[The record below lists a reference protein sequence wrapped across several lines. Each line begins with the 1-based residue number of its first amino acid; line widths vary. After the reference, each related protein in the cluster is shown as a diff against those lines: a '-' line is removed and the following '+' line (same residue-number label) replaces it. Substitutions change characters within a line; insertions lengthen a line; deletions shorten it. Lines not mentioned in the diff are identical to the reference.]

1 MLPVSI
7 VVPITRL
14 AFEPDSPRPLPPR
27 WIRPPDFASAPV
39 VLASHDWD
47 WFLVTLI
54 ECFALAPHEGQPLE
68 PCLQEFL
75 FSWTVCPRILACLH
89 VHEWLPLVLANDEC
103 TRRELNPTCLLL
115 CQWAIVAASSLAFP
129 REELEETG
137 TGRPLPSH
145 LDAFMP
151 SEIDSEQGAACMRD
165 REAAREVA
173 SCVDSS
179 LLNDALEDSVLA
191 LGRSVVDIPLPWEQE
206 SMSLVFGEDDS
217 VTKLLAGLPKHIPVP
232 AVSSTNIQPSD
243 LVAEPPAKRARQMPE
258 SGECF
263 RVAISSRAYD
273 SYEEKEEAQWRRA
286 LEKWLVILTEC
297 PGSSYIG
304 ETVAIQ
310 KTDDAIETLRELFG
324 RKSGSTVMKRG
335 SALMGYLSWGRKEC
349 RADDLFP
356 FKSAHLDG
364 YLKHLKSEKRPAG
377 AFTSFQECVNFAI
390 HVVGIAVDETVLGP
404 KQSTVWSHWSK
415 GVIGQAQLTKAER
428 KQATVLLVAYVAAL
442 ERMLEDESVNSFDRY
457 ACGAILFGIFSRSRV
472 SDLRK
477 TFGWFLDFSELGSGG
492 EGFIECKTRDH
503 KTANAVAHTG
513 FSMPL
518 VAPAR
523 GVTSSAWAVTW
534 AKVAED
540 VGLGFSSTRV
550 GPVLPAPDQKGGWTR
565 RCVDSGEVTKWM
577 RALLDK
583 AGCDVPESS
592 TSHAIKGTSLS
603 WCSKYGMDKHTR
615 LRLGHHSS
623 GDGSLDAYGRDNL
636 APALLKYTEMLG
648 SIRRGVFMPDL
659 SRSGRFADRPI
670 VKVEVSEDVDAVAT
684 PLADPATC
692 GEQGRES
699 ESSDSSSESEP
710 ESGDEWVKGEDF
722 RIMGSL
728 TESTAAFAS
737 RAKEIG
743 LTQAD
748 VATITGTGVDTL
760 SKLAFATVPPGQSPS
775 DDQVQRLFG
784 ATPITAGTMAAA
796 KHLIFEAHTLVVQ
809 ELKTRVQRGDSGA
822 PSTLATAEREERIT
836 EQRARITGLLHRGV
850 EEPSHASYD
859 LVYSM
864 LSADSLTYLGPDRFP
879 TRQSE
884 LQGKKPGK
892 ELTIDGNSVTV
903 RDKVPHQTCTTGTE
917 LELAQALRRRAL
929 AFDLVKCA
937 SYDTMNRYHSSL
949 IHRLQE
955 LPPPTYVKISVAQ
968 VLRADRA
975 AFTRIAENLPSI
987 KRQPDGTLPLDR
999 ALENIL
1005 QDPSISFH
1013 LLPLKGGEIDD
1024 NKRKWTDD
1032 AKKTDEPTNET
1043 NEGKRLC
1050 WAYNIDGCPNAA
1062 DGEECPRGWHLCCEP
1077 NCFKAHPL
1085 PKHRKVK
1092 GVSLDECL
1100 VLEVSPGSGR
1110 LIACLKQRQLD
1121 NSFSVDR
1128 TAGRC
1133 CAPRIVIDLCTESGR
1148 KQFQEILTEE
1158 NLIYVHFYPP
1168 CNTTSRARLRQFA
1181 GAPAILRNE
1190 SHPDGVPGLGLA
1202 DRTRVSD
1209 ANAYLRAVA
1218 AACKTCHERGV
1229 LFSICN
1235 PESSFVWATK
1245 PLRLLLQEVPLFTT
1259 HFHLCSYDS
1268 PFKKA
1273 MRMLHSLPKFLEL
1286 HRPCAGG
1293 HVHKFWSKGV
1303 GCKFDRDLDFPWGLC
1318 KAMSQLLQDQL
1329 LDMGAKPLPTD
1340 LSQATP
1346 TVAAARAVA
1355 GWQSNKR
1362 VLPLVPEFKHVV
1374 NVRGSF
1380 TAASMHGLQVGC
1392 KLPAPWEVPASA
1404 NVDPCFVSSVP
1415 QGAKVLRILTVPG
1428 DSSEDASDNLSA
1440 GQADGQDDS
1449 PAASFLHRTCS
1460 DLHSPPEDAHP
1471 AEKLACIMLRWNT
1484 RFSQEEMRTLL
1495 DMLPQKHQ
1503 TRARGSCDDQS
1514 NQFLCGAYAHGPMT
1528 GCKNLTRDMPWCTA
1542 VLCKHVRDN
1551 APGFCFSAVGYL
1563 CNVRA
1568 EAHRDLHNEPGTK
1581 NLIMAT
1587 HACAGGGLWL
1597 EEAGGPIAM
1606 IVGKTQRAGR
1616 FHDLA
1621 VGRPFIFEP
1630 KRWHATQPWR
1640 GDRGVIVAYTPV
1652 GVTKLATADKGFL
1665 ENLGFPLGPSCGSSD
1680 VPPRVAK
1687 VQKGSITFGVYHE
1700 PEEFVARALSV
1711 QHPCHLESLL
1721 PSELV
1726 EAIRANHS
1734 KDVATLGRERTEM
1747 LKKWLARAEELE
1759 TAESQLK
1766 GSFSSHRRQVL
1777 CNKRLLL
1784 MKEMLDSVGH
1794 EDEDLISD
1802 LSKGFDLT
1810 GPLPR
1815 SNAFKNKYRP
1825 AAMAEETLR
1834 KSAGL
1839 VRGQVLASVKS
1850 SGDEIV
1856 DQGVLAATE
1865 KELTK
1870 GFIEGPVSA
1879 SDIPDDGTVTHRFG
1893 VIQGETEEGPK
1904 VRPIDNYL
1912 SSLVNSV
1919 VSQSEQVPVHT
1930 LDVVAGM
1937 LAMWLHLSPL
1947 KSLRA
1952 GLVCKCWDLSA
1963 AYKQLPLSDK
1973 SFEKDSFFVIFCP
1986 RTRKHVIY
1994 KQRVMPFGAKASV
2007 TAFIRCAF
2015 GIWRLGVKMFALV
2028 WSLYF
2033 DDFLSACKPEER
2045 RHVEVVI
2052 STLFRLLGWD
2062 LSLDKLLPYDVC
2074 CKVLGIKIDMSE
2086 ARLGLFKLA
2095 NTEKR
2100 VLELTAALDEV
2111 LLAGRLSHSDCERL
2125 RGRLQF
2131 ASGQLFGRRAK
2142 VALHQ
2147 LSRHHGGR
2155 LSEVTSEACR
2165 FLRRL
2170 VSSNQSR
2177 SISRQL
2183 GNVVHVYVDASFSDE
2198 GKLCG
2203 IGGMAYDHKGSL
2215 LQWFGENLDASLVS
2229 QVMTSF
2235 ERVKETVI
2243 FELEALAV
2251 YVALKFFFKAL
2262 KGKNVVVFT
2271 DNEGVHGAFVKCW
2284 TVSQF
2289 ATHVID
2295 AVCAIEESLGFMIWY
2310 DRVPSV
2316 SNPSDPLSRGV
2327 WNLPTPVRVRPAAKF
2342 FESLLEESK
2351 SRPK

>member
-1 MLPVSI
+1 
-7 VVPITRL
+7 
-14 AFEPDSPRPLPPR
+14 
-27 WIRPPDFASAPV
+27 
-39 VLASHDWD
+39 
-47 WFLVTLI
+47 
-54 ECFALAPHEGQPLE
+54 
-68 PCLQEFL
+68 
-75 FSWTVCPRILACLH
+75 
-89 VHEWLPLVLANDEC
+89 
-103 TRRELNPTCLLL
+103 
-115 CQWAIVAASSLAFP
+115 
-129 REELEETG
+129 
-137 TGRPLPSH
+137 
-145 LDAFMP
+145 
-151 SEIDSEQGAACMRD
+151 
-165 REAAREVA
+165 
-173 SCVDSS
+173 
-179 LLNDALEDSVLA
+179 
-191 LGRSVVDIPLPWEQE
+191 
-206 SMSLVFGEDDS
+206 
-217 VTKLLAGLPKHIPVP
+217 
-232 AVSSTNIQPSD
+232 
-243 LVAEPPAKRARQMPE
+243 
-258 SGECF
+258 
-263 RVAISSRAYD
+263 
-273 SYEEKEEAQWRRA
+273 
-286 LEKWLVILTEC
+286 
-297 PGSSYIG
+297 
-304 ETVAIQ
+304 
-310 KTDDAIETLRELFG
+310 
-324 RKSGSTVMKRG
+324 MKRG

-349 RADDLFP
+349 RGGDLFP
-356 FKSAHLDG
+356 FKSSHLDG

-390 HVVGIAVDETVLGP
+390 HVVGIAVDESVIGP

-442 ERMLEDESVNSFDRY
+442 ERLLEDESVNSFDRY

-477 TFGWFLDFSELGSGG
+477 TFSWFLDFGELASGG

-518 VAPAR
+518 V
-523 GVTSSAWAVTW
+523 
-534 AKVAED
+534 
-540 VGLGFSSTRV
+540 
-550 GPVLPAPDQKGGWTR
+550 
-565 RCVDSGEVTKWM
+565 VTKWM

-583 AGCDVPESS
+583 AGCDDIIAQATDP
-592 TSHAIKGTSLS
+592 
-603 WCSKYGMDKHTR
+603 W
-615 LRLGHHSS
+615 
-623 GDGSLDAYGRDNL
+623 
-636 APALLKYTEMLG
+636 MLT
-648 SIRRGVFMPDL
+648 
-659 SRSGRFADRPI
+659 GRFADRPI
-670 VKVEVSEDVDAVAT
+670 VKVEVSEDV
-684 PLADPATC
+684 C
-692 GEQGRES
+692 ES

-710 ESGDEWVKGEDF
+710 ESGDDWVKGEDF
-722 RIMGSL
+722 RHPSSKPRIMGSL

-743 LTQAD
+743 LTQAN
-748 VATITGTGVDTL
+748 VATMTGTGVDTL

-784 ATPITAGTMAAA
+784 AAPITAGTMAAA
-796 KHLIFEAHTLVVQ
+796 KRLIFEAHTLVVQ

-859 LVYSM
+859 LVYAM
-864 LSADSLTYLGPDRFP
+864 LSSDSLTYLGPDRFP

-903 RDKVPHQTCTTGTE
+903 RDKVPHQACTTGTE
-917 LELAQALRRRAL
+917 LELTQALRRRAL

-968 VLRADRA
+968 D
-975 AFTRIAENLPSI
+975 
-987 KRQPDGTLPLDR
+987 
-999 ALENIL
+999 IL

-1032 AKKTDEPTNET
+1032 AKKTDEPTKWKKNGKGKGKGKGKDQPGVKGAKFIKMPKQLVGKASET

-1050 WAYNIDGCPNAA
+1050 WAYNIDGCRNAA
-1062 DGEECPRGWHLCCEP
+1062 DGASVAEASKVTASRLDCTGCVNLQEP
-1077 NCFKAHPL
+1077 LQSC
-1085 PKHRKVK
+1085 
-1092 GVSLDECL
+1092 G
-1100 VLEVSPGSGR
+1100 
-1110 LIACLKQRQLD
+1110 
-1121 NSFSVDR
+1121 
-1128 TAGRC
+1128 
-1133 CAPRIVIDLCTESGR
+1133 
-1148 KQFQEILTEE
+1148 
-1158 NLIYVHFYPP
+1158 
-1168 CNTTSRARLRQFA
+1168 
-1181 GAPAILRNE
+1181 
-1190 SHPDGVPGLGLA
+1190 
-1202 DRTRVSD
+1202 
-1209 ANAYLRAVA
+1209 
-1218 AACKTCHERGV
+1218 
-1229 LFSICN
+1229 
-1235 PESSFVWATK
+1235 TK
-1245 PLRLLLQEVPLFTT
+1245 PILME
-1259 HFHLCSYDS
+1259 
-1268 PFKKA
+1268 
-1273 MRMLHSLPKFLEL
+1273 
-1286 HRPCAGG
+1286 
-1293 HVHKFWSKGV
+1293 
-1303 GCKFDRDLDFPWGLC
+1303 
-1318 KAMSQLLQDQL
+1318 SQ
-1329 LDMGAKPLPTD
+1329 
-1340 LSQATP
+1340 
-1346 TVAAARAVA
+1346 
-1355 GWQSNKR
+1355 
-1362 VLPLVPEFKHVV
+1362 
-1374 NVRGSF
+1374 GS
-1380 TAASMHGLQVGC
+1380 
-1392 KLPAPWEVPASA
+1392 
-1404 NVDPCFVSSVP
+1404 
-1415 QGAKVLRILTVPG
+1415 KVLRILTVPG
-1428 DSSEDASDNLSA
+1428 VSSEDASDDLSA
-1440 GQADGQDDS
+1440 GQADGQD
-1449 PAASFLHRTCS
+1449 
-1460 DLHSPPEDAHP
+1460 DAHP
-1471 AEKLACIMLRWNT
+1471 AEKLACIMLQWNT

-1581 NLIMAT
+1581 NLVMAT
-1587 HACAGGGLWL
+1587 RACAGGGLWL

-1606 IVGKTQRAGR
+1606 VVGKTQRAGR

-1621 VGRPFIFEP
+1621 VG
-1630 KRWHATQPWR
+1630 
-1640 GDRGVIVAYTPV
+1640 
-1652 GVTKLATADKGFL
+1652 
-1665 ENLGFPLGPSCGSSD
+1665 
-1680 VPPRVAK
+1680 VAK

-1759 TAESQLK
+1759 TAESQFK

-1802 LSKGFDLT
+1802 LSNGFDLT

-1825 AAMAEETLR
+1825 AATAEETLR

-1839 VRGQVLASVKS
+1839 VRGQVLSSVKS

-1865 KELTK
+1865 KELAK
-1870 GFIEGPVSA
+1870 GFVEGPMGA
-1879 SDIPDDGTVTHRFG
+1879 SDIPGDGTVTHRFG

-2028 WSLYF
+2028 WSFYF

-2074 CKVLGIKIDMSE
+2074 CKVLGIKIDMAE

-2215 LQWFGENLDASLVS
+2215 LQWFGESLDASLVS

-2251 YVALKFFFKAL
+2251 YVALKFFFKVL

-2289 ATHVID
+2289 ASHVID
-2295 AVCAIEESLGFMIWY
+2295 AVCEIEESLGFMIWY
-2310 DRVPSV
+2310 DRAGFHEGIVHVLLS
-2316 SNPSDPLSRGV
+2316 SDKEVAEERLRQQLGAPGHVEVEEALKQ
-2327 WNLPTPVRVRPAAKF
+2327 AAKTLGRVPIVVLEMPRQVSDMKVLASCSGLAKTLGYDKELAKVIVLASSASMALSF
-2342 FESLLEESK
+2342 DADAREVRLQIAALSEEECKQQEVQEFLKHHGGDAAVEHKADLLHPTGGHVGKLEEVAKKLKIQTFEQVRQEAIGEQEQQILDFLGIDVQGGFGPKEAGQGLWGPFHQQGPSTG
-2351 SRPK
+2351 SEGARRPLHLCKGHH

>member
-1 MLPVSI
+1 
-7 VVPITRL
+7 
-14 AFEPDSPRPLPPR
+14 
-27 WIRPPDFASAPV
+27 
-39 VLASHDWD
+39 
-47 WFLVTLI
+47 
-54 ECFALAPHEGQPLE
+54 
-68 PCLQEFL
+68 
-75 FSWTVCPRILACLH
+75 
-89 VHEWLPLVLANDEC
+89 
-103 TRRELNPTCLLL
+103 
-115 CQWAIVAASSLAFP
+115 
-129 REELEETG
+129 
-137 TGRPLPSH
+137 
-145 LDAFMP
+145 
-151 SEIDSEQGAACMRD
+151 
-165 REAAREVA
+165 
-173 SCVDSS
+173 
-179 LLNDALEDSVLA
+179 
-191 LGRSVVDIPLPWEQE
+191 
-206 SMSLVFGEDDS
+206 
-217 VTKLLAGLPKHIPVP
+217 
-232 AVSSTNIQPSD
+232 
-243 LVAEPPAKRARQMPE
+243 
-258 SGECF
+258 
-263 RVAISSRAYD
+263 
-273 SYEEKEEAQWRRA
+273 
-286 LEKWLVILTEC
+286 
-297 PGSSYIG
+297 
-304 ETVAIQ
+304 
-310 KTDDAIETLRELFG
+310 
-324 RKSGSTVMKRG
+324 
-335 SALMGYLSWGRKEC
+335 
-349 RADDLFP
+349 
-356 FKSAHLDG
+356 
-364 YLKHLKSEKRPAG
+364 
-377 AFTSFQECVNFAI
+377 
-390 HVVGIAVDETVLGP
+390 
-404 KQSTVWSHWSK
+404 
-415 GVIGQAQLTKAER
+415 
-428 KQATVLLVAYVAAL
+428 
-442 ERMLEDESVNSFDRY
+442 
-457 ACGAILFGIFSRSRV
+457 
-472 SDLRK
+472 
-477 TFGWFLDFSELGSGG
+477 
-492 EGFIECKTRDH
+492 
-503 KTANAVAHTG
+503 
-513 FSMPL
+513 
-518 VAPAR
+518 
-523 GVTSSAWAVTW
+523 
-534 AKVAED
+534 
-540 VGLGFSSTRV
+540 
-550 GPVLPAPDQKGGWTR
+550 
-565 RCVDSGEVTKWM
+565 
-577 RALLDK
+577 
-583 AGCDVPESS
+583 
-592 TSHAIKGTSLS
+592 
-603 WCSKYGMDKHTR
+603 
-615 LRLGHHSS
+615 
-623 GDGSLDAYGRDNL
+623 
-636 APALLKYTEMLG
+636 
-648 SIRRGVFMPDL
+648 
-659 SRSGRFADRPI
+659 
-670 VKVEVSEDVDAVAT
+670 
-684 PLADPATC
+684 
-692 GEQGRES
+692 
-699 ESSDSSSESEP
+699 
-710 ESGDEWVKGEDF
+710 
-722 RIMGSL
+722 MGSL

-743 LTQAD
+743 LTQAN
-748 VATITGTGVDTL
+748 VATMTGTGVDTL

-796 KHLIFEAHTLVVQ
+796 KRLIFEAHTLVVQ

-859 LVYSM
+859 LVYAM

-903 RDKVPHQTCTTGTE
+903 RDKVPHQTCATGTE
-917 LELAQALRRRAL
+917 LELTQALRRRAL

-975 AFTRIAENLPSI
+975 AFTRIAESLPSI
-987 KRQPDGTLPLDR
+987 KRQPDGALPLDR

-1032 AKKTDEPTNET
+1032 AKKTDEATNET

-1092 GVSLDECL
+1092 EVSLDECL

-1110 LIACLKQRQLD
+1110 LTACLKQRQLD

-1128 TAGRC
+1128 TAGKC
-1133 CAPRIVIDLCTESGR
+1133 CAPRIVVDLCTESGR

-1158 NLIYVHFYPP
+1158 NLMYVHFYPP

-1181 GAPAILRNE
+1181 GAPAVLRNE
-1190 SHPDGVPGLGLA
+1190 THPDGVPGLGLA

-1229 LFSICN
+1229 LFSVCN

-1245 PLRLLLQEVPLFTT
+1245 PLRLLLQEIPLFTT
-1259 HFHLCSYDS
+1259 HFHLCSFES

-1273 MRMLHSLPKFLEL
+1273 MRLLHSLPKFLEL

-1329 LDMGAKPLPTD
+1329 LDMGAKPLPTN
-1340 LSQATP
+1340 LSQTTA

-1380 TAASMHGLQVGC
+1380 PAASMQGLQVGC
-1392 KLPAPWEVPASA
+1392 KLPASWEVPASA

-1415 QGAKVLRILTVPG
+1415 QGSKVLRILTVPG
-1428 DSSEDASDNLSA
+1428 ESSEDASDDLSA
-1440 GQADGQDDS
+1440 AQADGKDDS
-1449 PAASFLHRTCS
+1449 PPASFLHRALS
-1460 DLHSPPEDAHP
+1460 SLSSPPEDAHP
-1471 AEKLACIMLRWNT
+1471 AEKLACIMLQWNT

-1528 GCKNLTRDMPWCTA
+1528 GCKILTRDMPWCTA

-1581 NLIMAT
+1581 NLVMAT

-1606 IVGKTQRAGR
+1606 VVEKTQRAGR
-1616 FHDLA
+1616 FHDLAA

-1665 ENLGFPLGPSCGSSD
+1665 EKLGFPLGPSSGSSD
-1680 VPPRVAK
+1680 VLPGS
-1687 VQKGSITFGVYHE
+1687 QKYKK
-1700 PEEFVARALSV
+1700 EEFVARALSV

-1802 LSKGFDLT
+1802 LSSGFDLT

-1850 SGDEIV
+1850 SVDEIV
-1856 DQGVLAATE
+1856 DRGVMAATE
-1865 KELTK
+1865 KELAK

-1947 KSLRA
+1947 KSLRE

-2028 WSLYF
+2028 WSFYF

-2086 ARLGLFKLA
+2086 ARLGLFELA
-2095 NTEKR
+2095 NTDKR
-2100 VLELTAALDEV
+2100 VLEITAALDEV

-2155 LSEVTSEACR
+2155 LSQVTSEACR

-2251 YVALKFFFKAL
+2251 YVALKCFFKAL

-2295 AVCAIEESLGFMIWY
+2295 AVCEIEESLGFMIWY
-2310 DRVPSV
+2310 DRVPSA

-2342 FESLLEESK
+2342 FEGFLEKSK
-2351 SRPK
+2351 SRLK

>member
-1 MLPVSI
+1 
-7 VVPITRL
+7 
-14 AFEPDSPRPLPPR
+14 
-27 WIRPPDFASAPV
+27 
-39 VLASHDWD
+39 
-47 WFLVTLI
+47 
-54 ECFALAPHEGQPLE
+54 
-68 PCLQEFL
+68 
-75 FSWTVCPRILACLH
+75 
-89 VHEWLPLVLANDEC
+89 
-103 TRRELNPTCLLL
+103 
-115 CQWAIVAASSLAFP
+115 
-129 REELEETG
+129 
-137 TGRPLPSH
+137 
-145 LDAFMP
+145 
-151 SEIDSEQGAACMRD
+151 
-165 REAAREVA
+165 
-173 SCVDSS
+173 
-179 LLNDALEDSVLA
+179 
-191 LGRSVVDIPLPWEQE
+191 
-206 SMSLVFGEDDS
+206 
-217 VTKLLAGLPKHIPVP
+217 
-232 AVSSTNIQPSD
+232 
-243 LVAEPPAKRARQMPE
+243 
-258 SGECF
+258 
-263 RVAISSRAYD
+263 
-273 SYEEKEEAQWRRA
+273 
-286 LEKWLVILTEC
+286 
-297 PGSSYIG
+297 
-304 ETVAIQ
+304 
-310 KTDDAIETLRELFG
+310 
-324 RKSGSTVMKRG
+324 
-335 SALMGYLSWGRKEC
+335 
-349 RADDLFP
+349 
-356 FKSAHLDG
+356 
-364 YLKHLKSEKRPAG
+364 
-377 AFTSFQECVNFAI
+377 
-390 HVVGIAVDETVLGP
+390 
-404 KQSTVWSHWSK
+404 
-415 GVIGQAQLTKAER
+415 
-428 KQATVLLVAYVAAL
+428 
-442 ERMLEDESVNSFDRY
+442 
-457 ACGAILFGIFSRSRV
+457 
-472 SDLRK
+472 
-477 TFGWFLDFSELGSGG
+477 
-492 EGFIECKTRDH
+492 
-503 KTANAVAHTG
+503 
-513 FSMPL
+513 
-518 VAPAR
+518 
-523 GVTSSAWAVTW
+523 
-534 AKVAED
+534 
-540 VGLGFSSTRV
+540 
-550 GPVLPAPDQKGGWTR
+550 
-565 RCVDSGEVTKWM
+565 
-577 RALLDK
+577 
-583 AGCDVPESS
+583 
-592 TSHAIKGTSLS
+592 
-603 WCSKYGMDKHTR
+603 
-615 LRLGHHSS
+615 
-623 GDGSLDAYGRDNL
+623 
-636 APALLKYTEMLG
+636 
-648 SIRRGVFMPDL
+648 
-659 SRSGRFADRPI
+659 
-670 VKVEVSEDVDAVAT
+670 
-684 PLADPATC
+684 
-692 GEQGRES
+692 
-699 ESSDSSSESEP
+699 
-710 ESGDEWVKGEDF
+710 
-722 RIMGSL
+722 
-728 TESTAAFAS
+728 
-737 RAKEIG
+737 
-743 LTQAD
+743 
-748 VATITGTGVDTL
+748 
-760 SKLAFATVPPGQSPS
+760 
-775 DDQVQRLFG
+775 
-784 ATPITAGTMAAA
+784 
-796 KHLIFEAHTLVVQ
+796 
-809 ELKTRVQRGDSGA
+809 
-822 PSTLATAEREERIT
+822 
-836 EQRARITGLLHRGV
+836 
-850 EEPSHASYD
+850 
-859 LVYSM
+859 
-864 LSADSLTYLGPDRFP
+864 
-879 TRQSE
+879 
-884 LQGKKPGK
+884 
-892 ELTIDGNSVTV
+892 
-903 RDKVPHQTCTTGTE
+903 
-917 LELAQALRRRAL
+917 
-929 AFDLVKCA
+929 
-937 SYDTMNRYHSSL
+937 
-949 IHRLQE
+949 
-955 LPPPTYVKISVAQ
+955 
-968 VLRADRA
+968 
-975 AFTRIAENLPSI
+975 
-987 KRQPDGTLPLDR
+987 
-999 ALENIL
+999 
-1005 QDPSISFH
+1005 
-1013 LLPLKGGEIDD
+1013 
-1024 NKRKWTDD
+1024 
-1032 AKKTDEPTNET
+1032 
-1043 NEGKRLC
+1043 
-1050 WAYNIDGCPNAA
+1050 
-1062 DGEECPRGWHLCCEP
+1062 
-1077 NCFKAHPL
+1077 
-1085 PKHRKVK
+1085 
-1092 GVSLDECL
+1092 
-1100 VLEVSPGSGR
+1100 
-1110 LIACLKQRQLD
+1110 
-1121 NSFSVDR
+1121 
-1128 TAGRC
+1128 
-1133 CAPRIVIDLCTESGR
+1133 
-1148 KQFQEILTEE
+1148 
-1158 NLIYVHFYPP
+1158 
-1168 CNTTSRARLRQFA
+1168 
-1181 GAPAILRNE
+1181 
-1190 SHPDGVPGLGLA
+1190 
-1202 DRTRVSD
+1202 
-1209 ANAYLRAVA
+1209 
-1218 AACKTCHERGV
+1218 
-1229 LFSICN
+1229 
-1235 PESSFVWATK
+1235 
-1245 PLRLLLQEVPLFTT
+1245 
-1259 HFHLCSYDS
+1259 
-1268 PFKKA
+1268 
-1273 MRMLHSLPKFLEL
+1273 
-1286 HRPCAGG
+1286 
-1293 HVHKFWSKGV
+1293 
-1303 GCKFDRDLDFPWGLC
+1303 
-1318 KAMSQLLQDQL
+1318 MSQLLQDQL
-1329 LDMGAKPLPTD
+1329 LDMGAKPLPND
-1340 LSQATP
+1340 LSQTTA

-1380 TAASMHGLQVGC
+1380 PAASMQGLQVGC
-1392 KLPAPWEVPASA
+1392 KLPASWEVPASA

-1415 QGAKVLRILTVPG
+1415 QGSKILRILTVPG
-1428 DSSEDASDNLSA
+1428 EMSEDAPDNLSA
-1440 GQADGQDDS
+1440 AQAGRVLPS
-1449 PAASFLHRTCS
+1449 LSA
-1460 DLHSPPEDAHP
+1460 PPEDAHP
-1471 AEKLACIMLRWNT
+1471 AEKLACIMLQWNT

-1503 TRARGSCDDQS
+1503 TRARGSCDEQS

-1581 NLIMAT
+1581 NLVMAT
-1587 HACAGGGLWL
+1587 HDCAGGGLWL
-1597 EEAGGPIAM
+1597 EEAGGPVAM
-1606 IVGKTQRAGR
+1606 VVDKTQRAGR

-1665 ENLGFPLGPSCGSSD
+1665 ENLGFPLGTSSGSSD

-1687 VQKGSITFGVYHE
+1687 VQKGSIVFGVYHE

-1759 TAESQLK
+1759 TAEKQLK

-1802 LSKGFDLT
+1802 LSNGFDLT

-1856 DQGVLAATE
+1856 DRGVLAATE
-1865 KELTK
+1865 KELSK
-1870 GFIEGPVSA
+1870 GFIEGPVCA
-1879 SDIPDDGTVTHRFG
+1879 SDIPADGTVTHRFG

-1947 KSLRA
+1947 KSLREGLVCKCWDLSA
-1952 GLVCKCWDLSA
+1952 AYKQLPLSDKSFEKDSFFVIYCPRTRQHVIYKQRVMPFGAKASVTAFIRCAFGIWRLGVKMFALVWSFYFDDFLSACKPEERRHVEVVISTLFRILGWDLSLDKLLPYDVCCKVLGIKIDMAEARLGLFKLANTEKRVMELTAALDEVLLAERLSHSDCEKLRGRLQFASGQLFGRRAKVALHQLSRHHGGRLSEATSKACRFLRRLVSSNQSRLISRQLGNVVHVYVDASFSDEGKLCGIGGMAYDHKGSLLQWFGENLDASLVSQVMTSFERVKETVIFELEALAVHVALKCFFKALKGKNVVVFTDNEGVHGAFVKCWTVSQFATHVIDAVCEIEESLGFMIWYDRVPSASVLAATEKELAKGFIEGPVSASDIPNDGTVTHRVGVIQGETEEGPKVRPIDNYLSSLVNSVVSQSEQVLVHTLDVVAGMLAMWLHLSPLKSLRTGLVCKCWDLSA

-2028 WSLYF
+2028 WSFYF

-2074 CKVLGIKIDMSE
+2074 CKVLGIKIDMAE

-2142 VALHQ
+2142 VALRQ

-2271 DNEGVHGAFVKCW
+2271 DSEGVHGAFVKCW

-2289 ATHVID
+2289 ASHVID
-2295 AVCAIEESLGFMIWY
+2295 AVCEIEESLGFMIWY
-2310 DRVPSV
+2310 DRDGGGIYSCPDWTSPPTGMQDIFRKCCRFEKSGKDRDTALWPALQAGVATGVDGDISLSNCFLPTPADFDPNSFDVQICSGNWPGANEEPELLAELVQQEVDAGYLLVFDSLEEAQKKWSRIAIGKVNVIKSPNRKPRLIVDPSV
-2316 SNPSDPLSRGV
+2316 SGVNPSCHIPERFLLPGLSDIRASYPMRGVVGEVEVCTLDIAAAHKTVRIRESEQGLLGFSVNGRYYFYRVAPFGGSFSALWWQRLSGFYVRTCHRLIYISHIFLMYVDDALLLQHREALPLSASLVLTFSQSFGYPISWRKLQLGPKIEYIGWLINFRSGSLSLTDHKVAKLLTALTQLAASDPCNKRDLQAVIGMLHWVLQMAPSLLPWLCTLYHDLARPLGTNFSLNAATWQLLPSYLDAKMIFTATPPGTSIKVGSRLLSVRHVEMLGKQDLAKVRCTGKRLWARVADPSSTKRKLSLQSRTFVEFWMQWCIRPQMPRALSFPPLDFSYVLAADACAKKDDIGIGGWVQLPNQPAV
-2327 WNLPTPVRVRPAAKF
+2327 WFVEKFKVAQFRALGLPVQDDANLDITSYETLAQLALLICFASFTASGRMRVKIPSWSDNSGTESVANKLFTVKTPLCFFAQKLATVAWRTGIVLDCSRIAGCHNDKADWLSRWSGDVAELPATWSLDHRVKCDLPTLWEGERDVRVFPPGATF
-2342 FESLLEESK
+2342 LWEP
-2351 SRPK
+2351 PKASVGR

>member
-1 MLPVSI
+1 
-7 VVPITRL
+7 
-14 AFEPDSPRPLPPR
+14 
-27 WIRPPDFASAPV
+27 
-39 VLASHDWD
+39 
-47 WFLVTLI
+47 
-54 ECFALAPHEGQPLE
+54 
-68 PCLQEFL
+68 
-75 FSWTVCPRILACLH
+75 
-89 VHEWLPLVLANDEC
+89 
-103 TRRELNPTCLLL
+103 
-115 CQWAIVAASSLAFP
+115 
-129 REELEETG
+129 
-137 TGRPLPSH
+137 
-145 LDAFMP
+145 
-151 SEIDSEQGAACMRD
+151 
-165 REAAREVA
+165 
-173 SCVDSS
+173 
-179 LLNDALEDSVLA
+179 
-191 LGRSVVDIPLPWEQE
+191 
-206 SMSLVFGEDDS
+206 
-217 VTKLLAGLPKHIPVP
+217 
-232 AVSSTNIQPSD
+232 
-243 LVAEPPAKRARQMPE
+243 
-258 SGECF
+258 
-263 RVAISSRAYD
+263 
-273 SYEEKEEAQWRRA
+273 
-286 LEKWLVILTEC
+286 
-297 PGSSYIG
+297 
-304 ETVAIQ
+304 
-310 KTDDAIETLRELFG
+310 
-324 RKSGSTVMKRG
+324 
-335 SALMGYLSWGRKEC
+335 
-349 RADDLFP
+349 
-356 FKSAHLDG
+356 
-364 YLKHLKSEKRPAG
+364 
-377 AFTSFQECVNFAI
+377 
-390 HVVGIAVDETVLGP
+390 
-404 KQSTVWSHWSK
+404 
-415 GVIGQAQLTKAER
+415 
-428 KQATVLLVAYVAAL
+428 
-442 ERMLEDESVNSFDRY
+442 
-457 ACGAILFGIFSRSRV
+457 
-472 SDLRK
+472 
-477 TFGWFLDFSELGSGG
+477 
-492 EGFIECKTRDH
+492 
-503 KTANAVAHTG
+503 
-513 FSMPL
+513 
-518 VAPAR
+518 
-523 GVTSSAWAVTW
+523 
-534 AKVAED
+534 
-540 VGLGFSSTRV
+540 
-550 GPVLPAPDQKGGWTR
+550 
-565 RCVDSGEVTKWM
+565 
-577 RALLDK
+577 
-583 AGCDVPESS
+583 
-592 TSHAIKGTSLS
+592 
-603 WCSKYGMDKHTR
+603 
-615 LRLGHHSS
+615 
-623 GDGSLDAYGRDNL
+623 
-636 APALLKYTEMLG
+636 
-648 SIRRGVFMPDL
+648 
-659 SRSGRFADRPI
+659 
-670 VKVEVSEDVDAVAT
+670 
-684 PLADPATC
+684 
-692 GEQGRES
+692 
-699 ESSDSSSESEP
+699 
-710 ESGDEWVKGEDF
+710 
-722 RIMGSL
+722 
-728 TESTAAFAS
+728 
-737 RAKEIG
+737 
-743 LTQAD
+743 
-748 VATITGTGVDTL
+748 
-760 SKLAFATVPPGQSPS
+760 
-775 DDQVQRLFG
+775 
-784 ATPITAGTMAAA
+784 
-796 KHLIFEAHTLVVQ
+796 
-809 ELKTRVQRGDSGA
+809 
-822 PSTLATAEREERIT
+822 
-836 EQRARITGLLHRGV
+836 
-850 EEPSHASYD
+850 
-859 LVYSM
+859 
-864 LSADSLTYLGPDRFP
+864 
-879 TRQSE
+879 
-884 LQGKKPGK
+884 
-892 ELTIDGNSVTV
+892 
-903 RDKVPHQTCTTGTE
+903 
-917 LELAQALRRRAL
+917 
-929 AFDLVKCA
+929 
-937 SYDTMNRYHSSL
+937 
-949 IHRLQE
+949 
-955 LPPPTYVKISVAQ
+955 
-968 VLRADRA
+968 
-975 AFTRIAENLPSI
+975 
-987 KRQPDGTLPLDR
+987 
-999 ALENIL
+999 
-1005 QDPSISFH
+1005 
-1013 LLPLKGGEIDD
+1013 
-1024 NKRKWTDD
+1024 
-1032 AKKTDEPTNET
+1032 
-1043 NEGKRLC
+1043 
-1050 WAYNIDGCPNAA
+1050 
-1062 DGEECPRGWHLCCEP
+1062 
-1077 NCFKAHPL
+1077 
-1085 PKHRKVK
+1085 
-1092 GVSLDECL
+1092 
-1100 VLEVSPGSGR
+1100 
-1110 LIACLKQRQLD
+1110 
-1121 NSFSVDR
+1121 
-1128 TAGRC
+1128 
-1133 CAPRIVIDLCTESGR
+1133 
-1148 KQFQEILTEE
+1148 
-1158 NLIYVHFYPP
+1158 
-1168 CNTTSRARLRQFA
+1168 
-1181 GAPAILRNE
+1181 
-1190 SHPDGVPGLGLA
+1190 
-1202 DRTRVSD
+1202 
-1209 ANAYLRAVA
+1209 
-1218 AACKTCHERGV
+1218 
-1229 LFSICN
+1229 
-1235 PESSFVWATK
+1235 
-1245 PLRLLLQEVPLFTT
+1245 
-1259 HFHLCSYDS
+1259 
-1268 PFKKA
+1268 
-1273 MRMLHSLPKFLEL
+1273 
-1286 HRPCAGG
+1286 
-1293 HVHKFWSKGV
+1293 
-1303 GCKFDRDLDFPWGLC
+1303 
-1318 KAMSQLLQDQL
+1318 MSQLLQDQL

-1606 IVGKTQRAGR
+1606 VVGKTQRAGR

-1652 GVTKLATADKGFL
+1652 GVTKLATADKG
-1665 ENLGFPLGPSCGSSD
+1665 
-1680 VPPRVAK
+1680 VAK

-1802 LSKGFDLT
+1802 LSNGFDLT
-1810 GPLPR
+1810 
-1815 SNAFKNKYRP
+1815 
-1825 AAMAEETLR
+1825 
-1834 KSAGL
+1834 
-1839 VRGQVLASVKS
+1839 
-1850 SGDEIV
+1850 GDEIV

-1930 LDVVAGM
+1930 IDVVAGM

-2028 WSLYF
+2028 WSFYF

>member
-1 MLPVSI
+1 MLI
-7 VVPITRL
+7 
-14 AFEPDSPRPLPPR
+14 
-27 WIRPPDFASAPV
+27 
-39 VLASHDWD
+39 
-47 WFLVTLI
+47 
-54 ECFALAPHEGQPLE
+54 
-68 PCLQEFL
+68 
-75 FSWTVCPRILACLH
+75 
-89 VHEWLPLVLANDEC
+89 
-103 TRRELNPTCLLL
+103 LLL
-115 CQWAIVAASSLAFP
+115 WLQSYGG
-129 REELEETG
+129 EDLEEAG

-145 LDAFMP
+145 LDAFVP
-151 SEIDSEQGAACMRD
+151 SEIDSEQREACVRD
-165 REAAREVA
+165 RESAREVVNCA
-173 SCVDSS
+173 DSS
-179 LLNDALEDSVLA
+179 LLKDALGDSVLA

-232 AVSSTNIQPSD
+232 AVSSSNIQPSD

-324 RKSGSTVMKRG
+324 RKSGSTDMKRG

-349 RADDLFP
+349 RGGDLLP
-356 FKSAHLDG
+356 FKSSHLDG

-390 HVVGIAVDETVLGP
+390 HVVGIAVDESVIGP

-442 ERMLEDESVNSFDRY
+442 ERLLEDESVNSFDRY

-477 TFGWFLDFSELGSGG
+477 TFSWFLDFSELASGG

-540 VGLGFSSTRV
+540 VGS
-550 GPVLPAPDQKGGWTR
+550 
-565 RCVDSGEVTKWM
+565 
-577 RALLDK
+577 
-583 AGCDVPESS
+583 
-592 TSHAIKGTSLS
+592 
-603 WCSKYGMDKHTR
+603 
-615 LRLGHHSS
+615 
-623 GDGSLDAYGRDNL
+623 
-636 APALLKYTEMLG
+636 
-648 SIRRGVFMPDL
+648 
-659 SRSGRFADRPI
+659 
-670 VKVEVSEDVDAVAT
+670 
-684 PLADPATC
+684 
-692 GEQGRES
+692 
-699 ESSDSSSESEP
+699 
-710 ESGDEWVKGEDF
+710 
-722 RIMGSL
+722 
-728 TESTAAFAS
+728 
-737 RAKEIG
+737 
-743 LTQAD
+743 
-748 VATITGTGVDTL
+748 
-760 SKLAFATVPPGQSPS
+760 
-775 DDQVQRLFG
+775 
-784 ATPITAGTMAAA
+784 
-796 KHLIFEAHTLVVQ
+796 
-809 ELKTRVQRGDSGA
+809 
-822 PSTLATAEREERIT
+822 
-836 EQRARITGLLHRGV
+836 
-850 EEPSHASYD
+850 
-859 LVYSM
+859 
-864 LSADSLTYLGPDRFP
+864 
-879 TRQSE
+879 
-884 LQGKKPGK
+884 
-892 ELTIDGNSVTV
+892 
-903 RDKVPHQTCTTGTE
+903 
-917 LELAQALRRRAL
+917 
-929 AFDLVKCA
+929 
-937 SYDTMNRYHSSL
+937 
-949 IHRLQE
+949 
-955 LPPPTYVKISVAQ
+955 
-968 VLRADRA
+968 
-975 AFTRIAENLPSI
+975 
-987 KRQPDGTLPLDR
+987 
-999 ALENIL
+999 
-1005 QDPSISFH
+1005 
-1013 LLPLKGGEIDD
+1013 
-1024 NKRKWTDD
+1024 
-1032 AKKTDEPTNET
+1032 
-1043 NEGKRLC
+1043 
-1050 WAYNIDGCPNAA
+1050 
-1062 DGEECPRGWHLCCEP
+1062 
-1077 NCFKAHPL
+1077 
-1085 PKHRKVK
+1085 
-1092 GVSLDECL
+1092 
-1100 VLEVSPGSGR
+1100 
-1110 LIACLKQRQLD
+1110 
-1121 NSFSVDR
+1121 
-1128 TAGRC
+1128 
-1133 CAPRIVIDLCTESGR
+1133 
-1148 KQFQEILTEE
+1148 
-1158 NLIYVHFYPP
+1158 
-1168 CNTTSRARLRQFA
+1168 
-1181 GAPAILRNE
+1181 
-1190 SHPDGVPGLGLA
+1190 
-1202 DRTRVSD
+1202 
-1209 ANAYLRAVA
+1209 
-1218 AACKTCHERGV
+1218 
-1229 LFSICN
+1229 
-1235 PESSFVWATK
+1235 
-1245 PLRLLLQEVPLFTT
+1245 
-1259 HFHLCSYDS
+1259 
-1268 PFKKA
+1268 
-1273 MRMLHSLPKFLEL
+1273 
-1286 HRPCAGG
+1286 
-1293 HVHKFWSKGV
+1293 
-1303 GCKFDRDLDFPWGLC
+1303 
-1318 KAMSQLLQDQL
+1318 
-1329 LDMGAKPLPTD
+1329 
-1340 LSQATP
+1340 
-1346 TVAAARAVA
+1346 
-1355 GWQSNKR
+1355 
-1362 VLPLVPEFKHVV
+1362 
-1374 NVRGSF
+1374 
-1380 TAASMHGLQVGC
+1380 
-1392 KLPAPWEVPASA
+1392 
-1404 NVDPCFVSSVP
+1404 
-1415 QGAKVLRILTVPG
+1415 KVLRILTVPG
-1428 DSSEDASDNLSA
+1428 ESSEDASDDLSA

-1449 PAASFLHRTCS
+1449 PPASLLHRTCS
-1460 DLHSPPEDAHP
+1460 NLHSPPEDAHP
-1471 AEKLACIMLRWNT
+1471 AEKLACIMLQWNT
-1484 RFSQEEMRTLL
+1484 RFSQEEMQTLL

-1528 GCKNLTRDMPWCTA
+1528 GCKNLTQDMPWCTA

-1581 NLIMAT
+1581 NLVMAT

-1597 EEAGGPIAM
+1597 EEARGPIAM
-1606 IVGKTQRAGR
+1606 VVEKTQRAGR

-1621 VGRPFIFEP
+1621 VG
-1630 KRWHATQPWR
+1630 
-1640 GDRGVIVAYTPV
+1640 
-1652 GVTKLATADKGFL
+1652 
-1665 ENLGFPLGPSCGSSD
+1665 
-1680 VPPRVAK
+1680 VAK

-1759 TAESQLK
+1759 TAESQFK

-1802 LSKGFDLT
+1802 LSNGFDLT

-1825 AAMAEETLR
+1825 AAVAEETLR

-1865 KELTK
+1865 KELAK

-1879 SDIPDDGTVTHRFG
+1879 SDIPSDGTVTHRFG

-2028 WSLYF
+2028 WSFYF

-2074 CKVLGIKIDMSE
+2074 CKVLGIKIDMAE

-2235 ERVKETVI
+2235 ERVK
-2243 FELEALAV
+2243 
-2251 YVALKFFFKAL
+2251 
-2262 KGKNVVVFT
+2262 GKNVVVFT

-2289 ATHVID
+2289 ASHVID
-2295 AVCAIEESLGFMIWY
+2295 AVCEIEENLGFMIWAVLRVLARLGGAASADAWSRLRHVPGRSLSFLHQRSPDFHSRCVVSGSASALSFGSPTLAEYPPVFCDRFLAAASSASGRPLALLNALGWAFDSEGDKRLELQETFVALGIQVNLADLHRGSFVLANKPGLRFLSKAVSALAAKDSTSDQVQKLCSLAQRLLGETPPSRFDLSVHRPPWLIFTDGAYEQGKATARVVWY
-2310 DRVPSV
+2310 DPDGERAHTAGIDV
-2316 SNPSDPLSRGV
+2316 PLSLIELWQRMAGAQIISQV
-2327 WNLPTPVRVRPAAKF
+2327 EAWAFLVARRSLPP
-2342 FESLLEESK
+2342 SLLQRQTIAWIDNEAARMSLIK
-2351 SRPK
+2351 GSSYSASMRDISRLYHQLT